1 MKRFA
6 AGLIADVYSDGEFD
20 SAVENLT
27 CRLTNGPGDAFRW
40 TKDAVNDATLTELD
54 NAFARERNGQL
65 ELLATPTSRKAS
77 PRSGRSVP
85 PRFAGPEN
93 HRDRHNIHHE
103 EGRSDLSASEG
114 LEDQRP

>member
-65 ELLATPTSRKAS
+65 ELLATPD
-77 PRSGRSVP
+77 
-85 PRFAGPEN
+85 F
-93 HRDRHNIHHE
+93 E
-103 EGRSDLSASEG
+103 EGVTAFRKK
-114 LEDQRP
+114 RPAAFRRT